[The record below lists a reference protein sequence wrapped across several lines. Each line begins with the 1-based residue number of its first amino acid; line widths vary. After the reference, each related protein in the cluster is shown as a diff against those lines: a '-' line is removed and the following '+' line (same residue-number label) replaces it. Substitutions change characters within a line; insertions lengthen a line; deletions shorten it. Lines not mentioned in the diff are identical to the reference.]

1 MFTTKLYYATNR
13 RHRGANRWAPK
24 GYGGHFSE
32 DGLENLR
39 FGQLTLKVNPTT
51 VEKLL
56 KAPVGHGTG
65 DGDKLTAYLTKR
77 AKQAAIKAYLEK
89 LPDTSTPETL
99 QENVKLGSQA
109 LFADAAKLL
118 GSDGDILVYIHG
130 YNVSWEEA
138 VGSAAT
144 LQYMLNRTQAA
155 TPTRPVRVVLFSWPS
170 DGSMTPWSAYKA
182 DRQDAAASGCAVG
195 RALLK
200 LRDYLNQVRNAVQAS
215 GGRLCDGRLH
225 LLCHSMGNFVLQN
238 ALTRL
243 AQFTPSPALPRIF
256 DSAFLCAADVDDD
269 ALEPARGLGRLQ
281 EIASSVNVYFNTG
294 DVAMYLSDYTK
305 GNPDRLGQSGAA
317 RPKLLHQKVHQI
329 DCSPA
334 VGGMVE
340 HSYYLTGTANDDI
353 RCTVAGLAQNDPR
366 RPRNQ
371 TAVSHNTWELQ
382 G

>member
-1 MFTTKLYYATNR
+1 VFTTKLFYATNR
-13 RHRGANRWAPK
+13 RHRGADRWKPK

-39 FGQLTLKVNPTT
+39 FGRLTLKVNPDK

-56 KAPVGHGTG
+56 AKPVGHGTG
-65 DGDKLTAYLTKR
+65 DGDQLTSYLTTRAKR
-77 AKQAAIKAYLEK
+77 AKILAYREK
-89 LPDTSTPETL
+89 LPDTTLPETH
-99 QENVKLGSQA
+99 QANVKLGSQA

-118 GSDGDILVYIHG
+118 AGDCDVLVYVHG
-130 YNVSWEEA
+130 YNVSWHEA

-144 LQYMLNRTQAA
+144 LQYMLNRAQED

-195 RALLK
+195 RGLLK
-200 LRDYLNQVRNAVQAS
+200 LRDYLNQVRNAVQES

-225 LLCHSMGNFVLQN
+225 LLCHSMGTFVLQN
-238 ALTRL
+238 AITRL
-243 AQFTPSPALPRIF
+243 EQFTPSPALPRIF
-256 DSAFLCAADVDDD
+256 DSAFLCAADVDDN
-269 ALEPARGLGRLQ
+269 ALEAGRGLARAHEVAG
-281 EIASSVNVYFNTG
+281 SVNVYFNTG
-294 DVAMYLSDYTK
+294 DVAMYLSDFTK

-334 VGGMVE
+334 VSGMVE
-340 HSYYLTGTANDDI
+340 HSYYLTGSANDDI
-353 RCTVAGLAQNDPR
+353 RCTIAGLAQDGRR

-371 TAVSHNTWELQ
+371 TAISHNTWELQ